1 MKKGMELYLL
11 RHGIAIP
18 RGTPG
23 FPNDDRPLTD
33 EGRKKM
39 ERAAAGMSVILQR
52 ISCILSSPL
61 RRTKETAAIV
71 AQALGMRDGIR
82 ECEELL
88 PDAPIDR
95 LKDLLTQL
103 QDHER
108 ILVVGHGPTI
118 GEFASSLI
126 GSSGSR
132 IAFRKG
138 GLCRI
143 DLRPGISA
151 GGTLLWHMT
160 PKHLRLLAKARSH
173 DEKLPQRSAPV
184 SRTARRRRRN

>member
-1 MKKGMELYLL
+1 MKNDMELYLL

-39 ERAAAGMSVILQR
+39 EREAAGMSVILPE

-71 AQALGMRDGIR
+71 AEALGLHNGIQER
-82 ECEELL
+82 EELL
-88 PDAPIDR
+88 PDAPVER
-95 LKDLLTQL
+95 MKDLLTAFRTNA
-103 QDHER
+103 R
-108 ILVVGHGPTI
+108 ILMVGHGPTI
-118 GEFASSLI
+118 GEFASLLI
-126 GSSGSR
+126 GPPGSR
-132 IAFRKG
+132 IAFKKG

-143 DLRPGISA
+143 DLHPDIS
-151 GGTLLWHMT
+151 GSGTLIWHMT
-160 PKHLRLLAKARSH
+160 PKQLRVLSKAGTH
-173 DEKLPQRSAPV
+173 EEKLPQRPAPV
-184 SRTARRRRRN
+184 PRTPRRRRRN